1 MYIAVKGG
9 ESAIEA
15 SRALLAAARRGD
27 PAVRELEVA
36 QIREQLGLL
45 VDRVMAE
52 ASLHDPELAAL
63 ALKQAR
69 GDAVEAVFLLR
80 AYRTTL
86 PLLAA
91 TEPVD
96 TARMQVRRRVSAI
109 FKDLP
114 GGQVLGPTYDYT
126 QRLLDFS
133 LASVGAEAEPAS
145 VRAELVEATAH
156 THDPSTS
163 SGRTD
168 GAEAGRTDGVE
179 AGRTDGV
186 EAGRT
191 ASETP
196 HALDALSAEG
206 LIEATAPSEGDPAP
220 PDITRHPPVFPLP
233 RSARLQM
240 LARADEGWVL
250 GMAYATQR
258 GYAHS
263 HPFAGDVRFGR
274 VPVEIVPD
282 ELGFPVV
289 VGEIELTECQM
300 VNQFEG
306 SASVPPQFTCGYGL
320 VYGHGERKAMA
331 MSLVDRALRADE
343 FGEDLTAPT
352 QQQEFVLPQGD
363 SIEASGFV
371 QHLKLP
377 HYVTF
382 ESELQLIRK
391 LRDEFAKPE
400 PAERRAAPKPAGIP
414 SGDRPAYSTDEGQ
427 S

>member
-9 ESAIEA
+9 EAAIEA
-15 SRALLAAARRGD
+15 SRALVAAARRGD
-27 PAVRELEVA
+27 PALRELEVA

-63 ALKQAR
+63 AIKQAR
-69 GDAVEAVFLLR
+69 GDAVEATFLLR

-86 PLLAA
+86 PRLAT
-91 TEPVD
+91 TEPLD
-96 TARMQVRRRVSAI
+96 TARMRVRRRVSAI

-114 GGQVLGPTYDYT
+114 GGQLLGPTFDYT

-133 LASVGAEAEPAS
+133 LLDTGAAAAPDVSRDTQPDIGPSILPSALDDL
-145 VRAELVEATAH
+145 AAQGLVE
-156 THDPSTS
+156 PS
-163 SGRTD
+163 
-168 GAEAGRTDGVE
+168 
-179 AGRTDGV
+179 
-186 EAGRT
+186 
-191 ASETP
+191 
-196 HALDALSAEG
+196 H
-206 LIEATAPSEGDPAP
+206 PSEGDPVP
-220 PDITRHPPVFPLP
+220 PDITRDPPVFPMP

-250 GMAYATQR
+250 GMGYATQR
-258 GYAHS
+258 GYAHT
-263 HPFAGDVRFGR
+263 HPFAGDVRYGA
-274 VPVEIVPD
+274 VTVELVPD
-282 ELGFPVV
+282 ELGFAIE

-306 SASVPPQFTCGYGL
+306 AAGVPPQFTRGYGL

-343 FGEDLTAPT
+343 FGEDVTAPV

-391 LRDEFAKPE
+391 LREEVAGRDTASFPG
-400 PAERRAAPKPAGIP
+400 ERESAHAAGVDSRFRGNDGEA
-414 SGDRPAYSTDEGQ
+414 S
-427 S
+427 

>member
-9 ESAIEA
+9 EAAIEA
-15 SRALLAAARRGD
+15 SRALLATARRGD
-27 PAVRELEVA
+27 PAVRELDVA

-52 ASLHDPELAAL
+52 ASLYDPELAAL
-63 ALKQAR
+63 ALKQSR
-69 GDAVEAVFLLR
+69 GDAVEAIFLLR

-91 TEPVD
+91 TEPID

-114 GGQVLGPTYDYT
+114 GGQLLGPTYDYT

-133 LASVGAEAEPAS
+133 LASVPQP
-145 VRAELVEATAH
+145 VRAELVEAPLETG
-156 THDPSTS
+156 TSPSTG
-163 SGRTD
+163 SGRTE
-168 GAEAGRTDGVE
+168 GGV
-179 AGRTDGV
+179 
-186 EAGRT
+186 
-191 ASETP
+191 P
-196 HALDALSAEG
+196 HALDTLIGEG
-206 LIEATAPSEGDPAP
+206 LVEATAPSDGDPAP
-220 PDITRHPPVFPLP
+220 PDITRNPPVFPLP

-263 HPFAGDVRFGR
+263 HPFGGDIRFGQ
-274 VPVEIVPD
+274 VEVEIVPD

-289 VGEIELTECQM
+289 VGEIEVTECQM
-300 VNQFEG
+300 INQFEG

-343 FGEDLTAPT
+343 FGEDITAPV

-391 LRDEFAKPE
+391 LREEFAK
-400 PAERRAAPKPAGIP
+400 
-414 SGDRPAYSTDEGQ
+414 
-427 S
+427 

>member
-9 ESAIEA
+9 EAAIEA
-15 SRALLAAARRGD
+15 SRQLLAAARRGD
-27 PAVRELEVA
+27 RAVRELDVA

-52 ASLHDPELAAL
+52 ASLYDPELAAL

-69 GDAVEAVFLLR
+69 GDAVEATFLLR

-86 PLLAA
+86 PLLAT

-96 TARMQVRRRVSAI
+96 TAQMQVRRRVSAI

-114 GGQVLGPTYDYT
+114 GGQLLGPTYDYT

-133 LASVGAEAEPAS
+133 LLDAGPDAEAAAPTGDTESAHLPHAL
-145 VRAELVEATAH
+145 ETLIDEGLVEATA
-156 THDPSTS
+156 PS
-163 SGRTD
+163 D
-168 GAEAGRTDGVE
+168 
-179 AGRTDGV
+179 
-186 EAGRT
+186 
-191 ASETP
+191 
-196 HALDALSAEG
+196 
-206 LIEATAPSEGDPAP
+206 GDPAP

-258 GYAHS
+258 GYAHT
-263 HPFAGDVRFGR
+263 HPFAGDIRFGS
-274 VPVEIVPD
+274 VAVEVVPD
-282 ELGFPVV
+282 ELGFPITI
-289 VGEIELTECQM
+289 GEIDVTECQM
-300 VNQFEG
+300 VNQFAG

-343 FGEDLTAPT
+343 FGEDVTAPV

-391 LRDEFAKPE
+391 LREEFAKAE